1 MKALVHKSPEEDKM
15 KSTLGWKAR
24 TEESNSEKYGY
35 RREESFSG
43 KHLSTSHRMC
53 YNNYVSHIN
62 G

>member
-35 RREESFSG
+35 RREESFLG
-43 KHLSTSHRMC
+43 KHLSTSH
-53 YNNYVSHIN
+53 
-62 G
+62 